1 MTTVHL
7 QYFSTLRSQVG
18 LGEETVVTAARTP
31 EELWGELETRH
42 RWNARRAHCAVAVN
56 DDFAAWDSPLS
67 DQDRVVFITPV
78 AGG

>member
-18 LGEETVVTAARTP
+18 FGEETVVTAARTP
-31 EELWGELETRH
+31 EELWDELQARH
-42 RWNARRAHCAVAVN
+42 RWHSHRAHCAVAVN
-56 DDFAAWDSPLS
+56 DDFAAWDSPLA

>member
-18 LGEETVVTAARTP
+18 FGEETVVTAARTP
-31 EELWGELETRH
+31 EALWDELQARH
-42 RWNARRAHCAVAVN
+42 RWHSHRTHCAVAIN
-56 DDFAAWDSPLS
+56 DDFAAWDSPLA